1 MVTEVVSEAAE
12 VTEVAS
18 SQEAVVTEVASEEA
32 EEEEGEEVVEE
43 VDLEGLDSELL
54 PESSLNLMIDSR
66 ESIS

>member
-1 MVTEVVSEAAE
+1 MVSEAAE